1 MKRITI
7 LSLLIGTVL
16 GLAFT
21 QYNSPQRNRNILV
34 IPFSRFEFHT
44 EIKLSTINEA
54 NELSGDQFYPL
65 LISSF
70 KEAFEINSTERVSYK
85 NISELD
91 LNDISPYITY
101 DLVGSQ
107 GHYACNLDSLDKKI
121 LKEILD
127 KYECDNLLTI
137 NWYRILKDKT
147 SYKKKGI
154 KKITLYSSHFI
165 DYDCFTREGTLI
177 NQDSRLKIEVSANS
191 SNAQYMGLRLQDL
204 KPEFKKLVDEITLN
218 LSESD

>member
-21 QYNSPQRNRNILV
+21 QYNSPQRNRTILV

-44 EIKLSTINEA
+44 EIKLSKINEA
-54 NELSGDQFYPL
+54 NKLTGDQFYPL

-70 KEAFEINSTERVSYK
+70 SEAFELNSTERVTYK

-91 LNDISPYITY
+91 LKDIGPYLKY
-101 DLVGSQ
+101 DLIGSK
-107 GHYACNLDSLDKKI
+107 GHYTCNLDSLNKQT

-127 KYECDNLLTI
+127 KYECDYLLTI
-137 NWYRILKDKT
+137 NWYRIISDKT
-147 SYKKKGI
+147 SYKQKGI

-165 DYDCFTREGTLI
+165 DYDYFTREGTLI
-177 NQDSRLKIEVSANS
+177 NQDSRVKIEVKANS
-191 SNAQYMGLRLQDL
+191 SNAQYMGLRLEDL
-204 KPEFKKLVDEITLN
+204 KPEFKNLVDEITLN
-218 LSESD
+218 LTGSN